1 MFCIVLYID
10 LSCAAPESD
19 HVVQSMGLSVGL
31 LIAVLFFIGAVV
43 HMRRR
48 KMEKLTAL
56 GGDEDDERGH
66 FVSNPG
72 LSTAR
77 RQRLRE
83 IANYNG

>member
-1 MFCIVLYID
+1 MTLVLVDCLLHGNY
-10 LSCAAPESD
+10 LK
-19 HVVQSMGLSVGL
+19 
-31 LIAVLFFIGAVV
+31 LIAALFFIGAVV

-48 KMEKLTAL
+48 KMEKLSAL

-72 LSTAR
+72 LSTVR